1 MIPVLIDKMLI
12 LKKKSQLGDNLL
24 QAVVFI
30 FLDEPEAMILLQAKC
45 KAWRARALA
54 MMSNANTSKFENLS
68 TWPCTS
74 VLLIEPLL
82 NVVT

>member
-30 FLDEPEAMILLQAKC
+30 FLDEPGAMILLQAKC
-45 KAWRARALA
+45 KA
-54 MMSNANTSKFENLS
+54 
-68 TWPCTS
+68 
-74 VLLIEPLL
+74 
-82 NVVT
+82 